1 MDTDRK
7 PLFIVTGI
15 VLALFVIAVI
25 VTTVCVCLPKWLE
38 IVLNIIMALTASGIA
53 GLLVALLV
61 DMPQLVRNFQDT
73 LTNALGSNE
82 YLEELPKEKLDVLRA
97 QTVHALHKKSPRVPS
112 SFLQLDDELCGLISA
127 PYYDYLNES
136 IVVGHKGKYADLLKL
151 DGENQPEVSAV
162 EGDFLKKDVLLE
174 YSIKNPGQ
182 GTDAEAKIGL
192 RKYLDLPEGC
202 DIESS
207 YVFKFFEVTIDDDE
221 THDICQALIVE
232 RCKVLSGRVGSD
244 PNTMTYDTIVRT
256 SIRNDIIL
264 DKESIKKLEIAKGVE
279 YTNKDIDSKHD
290 ITVRFK
296 DSVRVR
302 VAYKQIFPVA
312 DSHYTRRLKY
322 SAKHYML
329 SYTCEDEFKLH
340 GQIIG
345 TLIKQSDMSIIKNND
360 NNLTMICR
368 SWLLP
373 KNGAFIVM
381 DDIVK

>member
-7 PLFIVTGI
+7 SLFIVTG
-15 VLALFVIAVI
+15 VALALFVIAVI
-25 VTTVCVCLPKWLE
+25 VTTVCVCLPKWFE
-38 IVLNIIMALTASGIA
+38 IVLNIIMALAASGIA

-61 DMPQLVRNFQDT
+61 DTPQLVRNFQDT
-73 LTNALGSNE
+73 LTNALSSNE
-82 YLEELPKEKLDVLRA
+82 YLEELPKNKLDVLRV

-112 SFLQLDDELCGLISA
+112 SFLQLDDVLCGLISE
-127 PYYDYLNES
+127 PYYDYLTES
-136 IVVGHKGKYADLLKL
+136 IVVGHKGKYADLLKS
-151 DGENQPEVSAV
+151 DGVKVPEGSEV

-174 YSIKNPGQ
+174 YLIKNPGQ

-202 DIESS
+202 DIKSS

-221 THDICQALIVE
+221 TYDICRSLLVE

-256 SIRNDIIL
+256 CLRNDVVL
-264 DKESIKKLEIAKGVE
+264 NKDSIKGLEPSEGVGYE
-279 YTNKDIDSKHD
+279 NKDIDTKHD
-290 ITVRFK
+290 IMVRFK

-322 SAKHYML
+322 SAKNYML
-329 SYTCEDEFKLH
+329 SYTCEDEYKLH

-368 SWLLP
+368 NWLLP